1 MDSAQSSHQKSK
13 LLACAASNRA
23 ILSASLNFFGF
34 FQMLEV
40 QRVVKDSGEEGGQA
54 SRSRRLHRV
63 VILRGGAL
71 WFTVGPGTQSALS
84 LIPAP
89 LLPRQSAAL
98 GLLGF
103 INCKTEIKVVPLTW
117 GYFI

>member
-1 MDSAQSSHQKSK
+1 
-13 LLACAASNRA
+13 
-23 ILSASLNFFGF
+23 
-34 FQMLEV
+34 MLEV

-54 SRSRRLHRV
+54 KRSLRLHRV

-71 WFTVGPGTQSALS
+71 WFRVGLGTQSALS

-89 LLPRQSAAL
+89 LLSSQSAAL
-98 GLLGF
+98 GLLSF
-103 INCKTEIKVVPLTW
+103 ISCKMGIKVVPLTW